1 LISVAAPAA
10 AAPARTLTV
19 DPAVDLVDQVVSV
32 HWTGF
37 HPTDASGGYT
47 VTVFQCKGAVP
58 TSLADC
64 YQNFRPPAGDD
75 LGTGIYDATTTA
87 DGSGTT
93 FFEVRPS
100 EALPE
105 LDCKAANPCS
115 ILVFEND
122 GNPWPAT
129 GLPASAVTAPIQFAP
144 SPSDCP
150 QVNSPDVRTEGS
162 ASTAHVLYDWAAKT
176 CTATP
181 PLSIDYT
188 ESASPAGRRDFLNGS
203 VEVGLTS
210 TPATSAELA
219 SASGHRSFV
228 YAPLDVSGV
237 AVAFNVTDTVTHQ
250 RITDMNLTPRLV
262 AILISGSGLH
272 LFQDP
277 EFEALNPGHNWPME
291 VQPPLLR
298 GERNADA
305 LLLTTWLQDDPAAR
319 AFLDGKDPNAEVDTY
334 WKGVDYPTD
343 IFEARDP
350 NTIGNYNPRTGTL
363 TNARRLFNFQAP
375 GDGVSVS
382 AQNDGILAVTDVVT
396 AARFGQPVAKL
407 RRSGG
412 GDADPFV
419 APDPA
424 GLTAGLA
431 AMKVNADG
439 VTKTPDVTAAN
450 GYPLVKVDYAMVPTS
465 GTDKAAAT
473 KLSQFLTFAAGDGQ
487 ADVQTAGYLPL
498 PTDLQAQTTAA
509 AAKVVAAA
517 SGSATPPP
525 VAPPTTLPPPVGSPI
540 STSSPLGGDG
550 GSFSSDAPS
559 SSNAPASPAPTTKV
573 AKPPAAEEVT
583 GPAAVFA
590 SLAGSGHRLILPVLL
605 IVGLAATMLGGVFSP
620 RRRRR
625 RPATTTAA
633 PTP

>member
-1 LISVAAPAA
+1 S
-10 AAPARTLTV
+10 
-19 DPAVDLVDQVVSV
+19 
-32 HWTGF
+32 
-37 HPTDASGGYT
+37 SGAYT

-58 TSLADC
+58 TSMADC

-87 DGSGTT
+87 DGTGST
-93 FFEVRPS
+93 FFEVRPA

-105 LDCKAANPCS
+105 LDCKSSNPCS
-115 ILVFEND
+115 ILAFEND
-122 GNPWPAT
+122 GNPLPT
-129 GLPASAVTAPIQFAP
+129 SGLPASAVTAPLQFAP

-150 QVNSPDVRTEGS
+150 EVASPDVRTEGS
-162 ASTAHVLYDWAAKT
+162 ASTAHALYEWAAKT
-176 CTATP
+176 CTAHP
-181 PLSIDYT
+181 SLSIDYT

-219 SASGHRSFV
+219 AAPGHRSFA

-277 EFEALNPGHNWPME
+277 EFQALNPGHNWPME

-305 LLLTTWLQDDPAAR
+305 LLLTTWLQEDPAAR
-319 AFLDGKDPNAEVDTY
+319 AFLDGHDPDAEVDTY
-334 WKGVDYPTD
+334 WKGVQYPTD

-363 TNARRLFNFQAP
+363 INARRLFNFQAP

-407 RRSGG
+407 RRAGG
-412 GDADPFV
+412 GGSDPFV
-419 APDPA
+419 APDQA

-431 AMKVNADG
+431 AMKVNTDG
-439 VTKTPDVTAAN
+439 VTKSPDVTTTT

-465 GTDKAAAT
+465 GTDKVAAG
-473 KLSQFLTFAAGDGQ
+473 KLSQFLTFAAGEGQ
-487 ADVQTAGYLPL
+487 ADVQTAGYLPM
-498 PTDLQAQTTAA
+498 PTDLQSQATSA

-517 SGSATPPP
+517 SGSTTPPP
-525 VAPPTTLPPPVGSPI
+525 PTPPSTLPPPVESQIPFTSPG
-540 STSSPLGGDG
+540 GGDG
-550 GSFSSDAPS
+550 GSFSSGDVPTSPDAPPS
-559 SSNAPASPAPTTKV
+559 AAPTGGGKEPTS
-573 AKPPAAEEVT
+573 AKVT

-590 SLAGSGHRLILPVLL
+590 SLAGSGHRLILPIVLV
-605 IVGLAATMLGGVFSP
+605 VGLAAAVVGGLFSP

-625 RPATTTAA
+625 KGGAAATAA
-633 PTP
+633 SPSP